1 MSDRPTALLT
11 GATSGI
17 GRAAALALAADG
29 WWVAAHGRDAA
40 RGAEVA
46 LALGEGGEF
55 LAGELAD
62 PEEPERLVGE
72 VLARRGRLDLLV
84 NNAAI
89 YAQGSV
95 DALTER
101 DLDALLAVNLRA
113 AVLLAGAAV
122 RAMRRQGGGVVINVS
137 SEAGLVAV
145 PGQVAYNVT
154 KAGLIML
161 TRSIAVD
168 HGADGIRAVTVCP
181 GTTRTPLVDA
191 AIAAAE
197 DPAAHERM
205 LEERRPLGRLGE
217 PDEIAAAIVFAASRR
232 AGFMTGSEVV
242 IDGGYTAV

>member
-1 MSDRPTALLT
+1 VSGRPTALVT

-29 WWVAAHGRDAA
+29 WWVAAHGRDAE

-46 LALGEGGEF
+46 AALGDAGEF
-55 LAGELAD
+55 LAAELASSG
-62 PEEPERLVGE
+62 EPERLVRE
-72 VLARRGRLDLLV
+72 VAERRGRLDLLV

-89 YAQGSV
+89 YARGSV
-95 DALTER
+95 DALSEA
-101 DLDALLAVNLRA
+101 DLHAMLAVNLRA

-122 RAMRRQGGGVVINVS
+122 RLMRRQGGGVVVNVS

-154 KAGLIML
+154 KAGLVML

-168 HGADGIRAVTVCP
+168 HAADGIRAVTVCP

-191 AIAAAE
+191 AIAAAA

-205 LEERRPLGRLGE
+205 LEESRPAGRLGE
-217 PDEIAAAIVFAASRR
+217 PDEIAAAIVFAASPR